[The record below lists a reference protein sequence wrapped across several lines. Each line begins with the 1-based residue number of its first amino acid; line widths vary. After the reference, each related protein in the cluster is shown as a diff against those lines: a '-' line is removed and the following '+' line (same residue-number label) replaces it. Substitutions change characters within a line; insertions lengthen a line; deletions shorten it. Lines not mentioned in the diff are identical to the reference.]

1 MLLSNLNSGSVV
13 KMVLMVAVVALLAY
27 LIYFFVN
34 ESDSDNNNNVVN
46 SSNNL
51 PVDDEDLSNQLS
63 GVFNNVDVPDV
74 TDVPD
79 MPQNNNVEEGF
90 AHCDGGHKVNEG
102 FANVEP
108 SEQLGGNEQPKGLG
122 AVESTQ
128 LNQLPSE
135 CYPKDVLTSADLL
148 PRDANSKFAQV
159 APSGQGSLGDKNF
172 LTAGFHVG
180 INTVG
185 QSLRNANLQLRSD
198 PPNPQVKVS
207 PWNQTT
213 IEPDTNRRPMEIGGN

>member
-1 MLLSNLNSGSVV
+1 MLLSNLNSSSVV
-13 KMVLMVAVVALLAY
+13 KIVLMIAVVALLAY

-34 ESDSDNNNNVVN
+34 ESNSDNNNVVN
-46 SSNNL
+46 SLNNL
-51 PVDDEDLSNQLS
+51 QNNDEDLSNQLS
-63 GVFNNVDVPDV
+63 GALNNVDVPD
-74 TDVPD
+74 
-79 MPQNNNVEEGF
+79 MSHNNNNMKEGF

-213 IEPDTNRRPMEIGGN
+213 IEPDTNRRAMEIGGN